1 MEIRHPYH
9 KEITHCGRPAIV
21 DVADLFGSFEVMT
34 MRPGGQEIA
43 CKTFSDEAEAVK
55 AAKAMARKYSDKEP
69 QPPKPLTG
77 KYAKLR
83 DDIKAALEAGRAAE
97 LEALCTTG
105 GDHGTC
111 NRDAAALVLP
121 RWNGE
126 KIQQAA
132 KEAGSSAFKW
142 TFYGSARWVISPD
155 SRAQADPRTDNA
167 AAMAQTFAA
176 LGYDV
181 RPYSQM
187 D

>member
-1 MEIRHPYH
+1 
-9 KEITHCGRPAIV
+9 
-21 DVADLFGSFEVMT
+21 MT
-34 MRPGGQEIA
+34 MRPSGQEIA
-43 CKTFSDEAEAVK
+43 CKIFSDETEAIN

-69 QPPKPLTG
+69 QPPKLLSG

-83 DDIKAALEAGRAAE
+83 DDIKTALEAGRAAE
-97 LEALCTTG
+97 LETLRTTG

-111 NRDAAALVLP
+111 NRDAAALILP

-132 KEAGSSAFKW
+132 KEAGTSAYKW
-142 TFYGSARWVISPD
+142 TLYGSARWVISPD

-167 AAMAQTFAA
+167 TAMAQTFAA

-181 RPYSQM
+181 RHYSQM